1 MDFFL
6 FCLSTN
12 SDIGIYFVIKIDDIQ
27 SFKIIRYMCSVRVS
41 TEDQSRFGFS
51 LDEQEESLKRLCEW
65 KGYKIYKVY
74 REEGVSAKSMNRPK
88 FQEMIQ
94 DMKDGKINKILV
106 YKLDRL
112 TRSIQD
118 LETICKLLEEYKCDL
133 ESECEEINTST
144 PTGVFFMRM
153 TTILAQLEI
162 ERTSERTKFGLMGA
176 AKKGHFSGKAP
187 IGYRKI
193 NKELVID
200 EVESEVVKDIFKSY
214 LSGLS
219 VCTITKRLNEK
230 NALNHNWRTTTID
243 RMLSNYIYA
252 GNYQHRKRIQNE
264 ETILLE
270 DVCPAIIDKHDF
282 ELVQKQKEKNL
293 KNYTRKHTYVYMQ
306 KIVCSKCNKIMGGS
320 STTSKNKPTQIYYK
334 CNCCNTRIN
343 EKKIEQPLML
353 FLNDMLDYYLL
364 IDNNYKS
371 FFNEDLTIEI
381 KRYEKILKDLNTK
394 LQRIKNAYLNSNIE
408 QDDFIEE
415 EKSIKMQ
422 IEETKIKLN
431 SLNNADENLN
441 HKEDLKLYNNLFQLE
456 KMKYKSYYVRKNGL
470 WNKLTKEQKAELITK
485 YIDSIEIEKMKD
497 EIIIKKININKKEI
511 QNIGY
516 MFRNDCFDMAVNIN
530 ERDVILSNEKT
541 KEDITRYIES
551 LSKFYKIAPITIEK
565 DKLDIDSLSNNS
577 LLQIIPNKKE
587 NKFEKDR
594 YTLLQISA

>member
-1 MDFFL
+1 MNGEKKNFVV
-6 FCLSTN
+6 
-12 SDIGIYFVIKIDDIQ
+12 GIYP
-27 SFKIIRYMCSVRVS
+27 RVS
-41 TEDQSRFGFS
+41 TEDLSRFGFS

-214 LSGLS
+214 LSGQS

-230 NALNHNWRTTTID
+230 NALNRNWRTTTID

-270 DVCPAIIDKHDF
+270 DVCPVIIDKHDF

-431 SLNNADENLN
+431 NLNNADENLN
-441 HKEDLKLYNNLFQLE
+441 HKDDLKLYNNLFQLE

-485 YIDSIEIEKMKD
+485 YIDSIEIEKKQD

-530 ERDVILSNEKT
+530 DRDVILSNEKT
-541 KEDITRYIES
+541 KEDITKYIES

-565 DKLDIDSLSNNS
+565 EKLDIDSLSNNS

>member
-1 MDFFL
+1 MNGEKKNFVV
-6 FCLSTN
+6 
-12 SDIGIYFVIKIDDIQ
+12 GIYP
-27 SFKIIRYMCSVRVS
+27 RVS

-214 LSGLS
+214 LSGQS

-230 NALNHNWRTTTID
+230 NALNRNWRTTTID

-353 FLNDMLDYYLL
+353 FLNDMLDYYLI

-381 KRYEKILKDLNTK
+381 KRYEKILKDLNMK

-408 QDDFIEE
+408 QDDFIDE

-431 SLNNADENLN
+431 NLNNTDENLN
-441 HKEDLKLYNNLFQLE
+441 HKDDLRLYNNLFQLE

-485 YIDSIEIEKMKD
+485 YIDSIEIEKKKD

-511 QNIGY
+511 KNIGY

-530 ERDVILSNEKT
+530 DRDVILSNERT
-541 KEDITRYIES
+541 KKDIANYVDS
-551 LSKFYKIAPITIEK
+551 LSKFYKIASITIEK
-565 DKLDIDSLSNNS
+565 DKLDIASLSNNS

-594 YTLLQISA
+594 YTLLQINA

>member
-1 MDFFL
+1 MNGEKKNFVV
-6 FCLSTN
+6 
-12 SDIGIYFVIKIDDIQ
+12 GIYP
-27 SFKIIRYMCSVRVS
+27 RMS

-51 LDEQEESLKRLCEW
+51 LDEQEESLKRLCEY

-219 VCTITKRLNEK
+219 VCTITKQLNEK
-230 NALNHNWRTTTID
+230 NALNRNWRTTTID

-293 KNYTRKHTYVYMQ
+293 KNYTRKYTYVYMQ

-320 STTSKNKPTQIYYK
+320 STTSKNKPTQIYYR

-394 LQRIKNAYLNSNIE
+394 LQRIKNAYLNSDIE
-408 QDDFIEE
+408 QDDFIDE
-415 EKSIKMQ
+415 EKSIKLQ

-431 SLNNADENLN
+431 NLNNADENLN
-441 HKEDLKLYNNLFQLE
+441 HKDDLKLYNNLFQLG

-470 WNKLTKEQKAELITK
+470 WNKLTKEQKSELIIK
-485 YIDSIEIEKMKD
+485 YIDSIEIEKKKD

-516 MFRNDCFDMAVNIN
+516 MFRNDCFDMAVSIN
-530 ERDVILSNEKT
+530 DRDVILSNERT
-541 KEDITRYIES
+541 KKDITKYIES
-551 LSKFYKIAPITIEK
+551 LSKFYKIAPSTIEK
-565 DKLDIDSLSNNS
+565 EKLDIGSLSNNS

-587 NKFEKDR
+587 NKFEKDK
-594 YTLLQISA
+594 YTLLQIGI

>member
-1 MDFFL
+1 MNGEKKNFVV
-6 FCLSTN
+6 
-12 SDIGIYFVIKIDDIQ
+12 GIYP
-27 SFKIIRYMCSVRVS
+27 RVS

-51 LDEQEESLKRLCEW
+51 LDEQVESLKRLCEW

-187 IGYRKI
+187 IGYKKI

-219 VCTITKRLNEK
+219 VCTITKQLNEK
-230 NALNHNWRTTTID
+230 NALNRNWRTTTID

-408 QDDFIEE
+408 QDDFIDE

-422 IEETKIKLN
+422 IEETKSKLN
-431 SLNNADENLN
+431 NLNNADENLN
-441 HKEDLKLYNNLFQLE
+441 HKEDLRLYNNLFQLE

-485 YIDSIEIEKMKD
+485 YIDSIEIEKRKD
-497 EIIIKKININKKEI
+497 EIIINKININKKEI

-530 ERDVILSNEKT
+530 DRDVILSNERT
-541 KEDITRYIES
+541 KEDITKYIES

-565 DKLDIDSLSNNS
+565 DKLDVDNLSNNP

>member
-1 MDFFL
+1 MNGEKKNFVV
-6 FCLSTN
+6 
-12 SDIGIYFVIKIDDIQ
+12 GIYP
-27 SFKIIRYMCSVRVS
+27 RVS
-41 TEDQSRFGFS
+41 TEDQSRLGFS

-214 LSGLS
+214 LSGQS

-230 NALNHNWRTTTID
+230 NALNRNWRTTTID

-270 DVCPAIIDKHDF
+270 DVCPVIIDKHDF

-431 SLNNADENLN
+431 NLNNADENLN
-441 HKEDLKLYNNLFQLE
+441 HKDDLKLYNNLFQLE

-485 YIDSIEIEKMKD
+485 YIDSIEIEKKQD

-530 ERDVILSNEKT
+530 DRDVILSNEKT
-541 KEDITRYIES
+541 KEDITKYIES

-565 DKLDIDSLSNNS
+565 EKLDIDSLSNNS

>member
-1 MDFFL
+1 MNGEKKNFVV
-6 FCLSTN
+6 
-12 SDIGIYFVIKIDDIQ
+12 GIYP
-27 SFKIIRYMCSVRVS
+27 RVS

-214 LSGLS
+214 LSGQS

-230 NALNHNWRTTTID
+230 NVLNRNWRTTTID

-320 STTSKNKPTQIYYK
+320 STTSRNKPTQIYYK

-343 EKKIEQPLML
+343 KKKIEQPLML

-408 QDDFIEE
+408 QDDFIDE

-431 SLNNADENLN
+431 NLNNADENLN
-441 HKEDLKLYNNLFQLE
+441 HKDDLRLYNNLFQLE

-485 YIDSIEIEKMKD
+485 YIDSIEIEKKKD

-530 ERDVILSNEKT
+530 DRDVILSNEKT
-541 KEDITRYIES
+541 KEDITKYIES
-551 LSKFYKIAPITIEK
+551 LSKFYKIAPITIET

-594 YTLLQISA
+594 YTLLQIGI

>member
-1 MDFFL
+1 MNGEKKNFVV
-6 FCLSTN
+6 
-12 SDIGIYFVIKIDDIQ
+12 GIYP
-27 SFKIIRYMCSVRVS
+27 RVS

-219 VCTITKRLNEK
+219 VCTITKQLNEK
-230 NALNHNWRTTTID
+230 NVLNRNWRTTTID

-306 KIVCSKCNKIMGGS
+306 KIICSKCNKIMGGS

-408 QDDFIEE
+408 QDDFTDE

-431 SLNNADENLN
+431 NLNNADENLN
-441 HKEDLKLYNNLFQLE
+441 HRDDLKLYNNLFQLE

-485 YIDSIEIEKMKD
+485 YIDSIEIEKKNE

-516 MFRNDCFDMAVNIN
+516 MFRNDCFDMAININ
-530 ERDVILSNEKT
+530 DRDIILSSEKT
-541 KEDITRYIES
+541 KDDIDKYIES

-565 DKLDIDSLSNNS
+565 DKLDINNLSNSS
-577 LLQIIPNKKE
+577 LFQIIPNKKE
-587 NKFEKDR
+587 NKFEKDK

>member
-1 MDFFL
+1 MNGEKKNFVV
-6 FCLSTN
+6 
-12 SDIGIYFVIKIDDIQ
+12 GIYP
-27 SFKIIRYMCSVRVS
+27 RVS

-65 KGYKIYKVY
+65 KGYMIYKIY

-193 NKELVID
+193 NKKLVID

-219 VCTITKRLNEK
+219 VCTITKRLTEK
-230 NALNHNWRTTTID
+230 NALNRNWRTTTID

-408 QDDFIEE
+408 QDDFIDE

-431 SLNNADENLN
+431 NLNNADENLN
-441 HKEDLKLYNNLFQLE
+441 HKDDLRFYNNLFQLE
-456 KMKYKSYYVRKNGL
+456 KMKYKSYYVRKNRL

-485 YIDSIEIEKMKD
+485 YIDSIEIEKKKD

-511 QNIGY
+511 KNIGY

-530 ERDVILSNEKT
+530 DRDVILSNERT
-541 KEDITRYIES
+541 KKDIANYVDS
-551 LSKFYKIAPITIEK
+551 LSKFYKIASITIEK
-565 DKLDIDSLSNNS
+565 DKLDIASLSNNS

-594 YTLLQISA
+594 YTLLQINA

>member
-1 MDFFL
+1 MNGEKKNFVV
-6 FCLSTN
+6 
-12 SDIGIYFVIKIDDIQ
+12 GIYP
-27 SFKIIRYMCSVRVS
+27 RVS

-74 REEGVSAKSMNRPK
+74 REEGVSAKSMNRSK
-88 FQEMIQ
+88 FKEMIQ

-187 IGYRKI
+187 IGYCKI

-214 LSGLS
+214 LNGLS
-219 VCTITKRLNEK
+219 VCTITKQLNEK
-230 NALNHNWRTTTID
+230 NVLNRNWRTTTID

-282 ELVQKQKEKNL
+282 ELVEKQKEKNL

-306 KIVCSKCNKIMGGS
+306 KIVCSKCHKIMGGS

-371 FFNEDLTIEI
+371 FFNEDLTLEI
-381 KRYEKILKDLNTK
+381 KRYEKILKELNTK
-394 LQRIKNAYLNSNIE
+394 LKRIKNAYLNSNIE
-408 QDDFIEE
+408 QDDFIDE

-422 IEETKIKLN
+422 IEETK
-431 SLNNADENLN
+431 DNLI
-441 HKEDLKLYNNLFQLE
+441 YN
-456 KMKYKSYYVRKNGL
+456 YG
-470 WNKLTKEQKAELITK
+470 
-485 YIDSIEIEKMKD
+485 
-497 EIIIKKININKKEI
+497 IIKCKLKEFNDIDKKDIIRYRKMNYGYEILIKNKKELEKKYPNVI
-511 QNIGY
+511 MDNIK
-516 MFRNDCFDMAVNIN
+516 I
-530 ERDVILSNEKT
+530 
-541 KEDITRYIES
+541 EDIMLMYV
-551 LSKFYKIAPITIEK
+551 KGCV
-565 DKLDIDSLSNNS
+565 
-577 LLQIIPNKKE
+577 
-587 NKFEKDR
+587 
-594 YTLLQISA
+594 

>member
-1 MDFFL
+1 MNGEKKNFVV
-6 FCLSTN
+6 
-12 SDIGIYFVIKIDDIQ
+12 GIYP
-27 SFKIIRYMCSVRVS
+27 RVS

-193 NKELVID
+193 NKELVIN

-219 VCTITKRLNEK
+219 VCTITKQLNEK
-230 NALNHNWRTTTID
+230 NSLNRNWKTTTID
-243 RMLSNYIYA
+243 RMLSNYTYA

-293 KNYTRKHTYVYMQ
+293 KNYTRKRTYVYMQ
-306 KIVCSKCNKIMGGS
+306 KIVCSRCNKIMGGS

-408 QDDFIEE
+408 QDDFIDE

-422 IEETKIKLN
+422 IEETKIKLYN
-431 SLNNADENLN
+431 LNNADENLN
-441 HKEDLKLYNNLFQLE
+441 HKDDLSLYNNLFQLE

-485 YIDSIEIEKMKD
+485 YINSIEIEKNKE

-530 ERDVILSNEKT
+530 ERDIILSNERT

-551 LSKFYKIAPITIEK
+551 LSKYYKIASITIEK
-565 DKLDIDSLSNNS
+565 DKLDINNLSNNS

-587 NKFEKDR
+587 NKFEKDK

>member
-1 MDFFL
+1 MNGEKKNFVV
-6 FCLSTN
+6 
-12 SDIGIYFVIKIDDIQ
+12 GIYP
-27 SFKIIRYMCSVRVS
+27 RVS

-51 LDEQEESLKRLCEW
+51 LDEQEESLKRLCGY

-74 REEGVSAKSMNRPK
+74 REEGASAKSMNRPK

-106 YKLDRL
+106 YKLYRL

-118 LETICKLLEEYKCDL
+118 LETICKLFEEYKCDL

-193 NKELVID
+193 NKKLVID

-230 NALNHNWRTTTID
+230 NALNRNWRTTTID

-381 KRYEKILKDLNTK
+381 KRYEKVLKELNTK

-408 QDDFIEE
+408 QDDFINE

-431 SLNNADENLN
+431 NLNNADENLN
-441 HKEDLKLYNNLFQLE
+441 HKEDLRLYNNLFQLE
-456 KMKYKSYYVRKNGL
+456 KMKYKSYYVRKKGL

-485 YIDSIEIEKMKD
+485 YIDSIEIEKKKD

-511 QNIGY
+511 KNIGY

-530 ERDVILSNEKT
+530 DRDVILSNERT
-541 KEDITRYIES
+541 KKDIANYVDS
-551 LSKFYKIAPITIEK
+551 LSKFYKIASITIEK
-565 DKLDIDSLSNNS
+565 DKLDIASLSNNS

-594 YTLLQISA
+594 YTLLQINA

>member
-1 MDFFL
+1 MNGEKKNFVV
-6 FCLSTN
+6 
-12 SDIGIYFVIKIDDIQ
+12 GIYP
-27 SFKIIRYMCSVRVS
+27 RVS

-65 KGYKIYKVY
+65 KGYKIYKIY

-214 LSGLS
+214 LNGLS
-219 VCTITKRLNEK
+219 VCTITKQLNEK
-230 NALNHNWRTTTID
+230 NVLNRNWRTTTID
-243 RMLSNYIYA
+243 RMLCNYIYA

-381 KRYEKILKDLNTK
+381 KRYEKILKDLNMK

-408 QDDFIEE
+408 QDDFIDE

-431 SLNNADENLN
+431 NLNNADENLN
-441 HKEDLKLYNNLFQLE
+441 HKDDLRFYNSLFQLE

-485 YIDSIEIEKMKD
+485 YIDSIEIEKNKE

-516 MFRNDCFDMAVNIN
+516 MFRNDCFDMAVNISN
-530 ERDVILSNEKT
+530 RDVILSNERT
-541 KEDITRYIES
+541 KEDITKYIES

-565 DKLDIDSLSNNS
+565 NKLDIDSLSNNS

-587 NKFEKDR
+587 SKFEKDK
-594 YTLLQISA
+594 YTLLQIGI

>member
-1 MDFFL
+1 MNGEKKNFVV
-6 FCLSTN
+6 
-12 SDIGIYFVIKIDDIQ
+12 GIYP
-27 SFKIIRYMCSVRVS
+27 RVS

-214 LSGLS
+214 LNGLS
-219 VCTITKRLNEK
+219 VCTITKQLNEK
-230 NALNHNWRTTTID
+230 NVLNRNWRTTTID

-306 KIVCSKCNKIMGGS
+306 KIVCSKCHKIMGGS

-371 FFNEDLTIEI
+371 FFNEDLTLEI
-381 KRYEKILKDLNTK
+381 KRYEKILKELNTK
-394 LQRIKNAYLNSNIE
+394 LKRIKNAYLNSNIE
-408 QDDFIEE
+408 QDDFIDE

-422 IEETKIKLN
+422 IEETK
-431 SLNNADENLN
+431 DNLI
-441 HKEDLKLYNNLFQLE
+441 YN
-456 KMKYKSYYVRKNGL
+456 YG
-470 WNKLTKEQKAELITK
+470 
-485 YIDSIEIEKMKD
+485 
-497 EIIIKKININKKEI
+497 IIKCKLKEFNDIDKKDIIRYRKMNYGYEILIKNKKELEKKYPNVI
-511 QNIGY
+511 MDNIK
-516 MFRNDCFDMAVNIN
+516 I
-530 ERDVILSNEKT
+530 
-541 KEDITRYIES
+541 EDIMLMYV
-551 LSKFYKIAPITIEK
+551 KGCV
-565 DKLDIDSLSNNS
+565 
-577 LLQIIPNKKE
+577 
-587 NKFEKDR
+587 
-594 YTLLQISA
+594 

>member
-1 MDFFL
+1 MNGEKKNFVV
-6 FCLSTN
+6 
-12 SDIGIYFVIKIDDIQ
+12 GIYP
-27 SFKIIRYMCSVRVS
+27 RVS

-51 LDEQEESLKRLCEW
+51 LDEQEESLRRLCEY

-88 FQEMIQ
+88 FKEMIQ

-118 LETICKLLEEYKCDL
+118 LETICKMLEEYKCDL
-133 ESECEEINTST
+133 ESDCEEINTST

-200 EVESEVVKDIFKSY
+200 DVESEVVKDIFKSY
-214 LSGLS
+214 LNGLS
-219 VCTITKRLNEK
+219 VCTISKQLNEK
-230 NALNHNWRTTTID
+230 NVLNRNWRTTTID

-306 KIVCSKCNKIMGGS
+306 KIVCSKCHKIMGGS

-343 EKKIEQPLML
+343 EKKIEEPLML

-371 FFNEDLTIEI
+371 FFNEDLTLEI
-381 KRYEKILKDLNTK
+381 KRYEKILKELNTK
-394 LQRIKNAYLNSNIE
+394 LKRIKNAYLNSNIE
-408 QDDFIEE
+408 QDEFIDE

-431 SLNNADENLN
+431 NLNTADENLN
-441 HKEDLKLYNNLFQLE
+441 HKDDLRLYNNLFQLE

-470 WNKLTKEQKAELITK
+470 WNKLTKEQKAELIIK
-485 YIDSIEIEKMKD
+485 YIDSIEIEKEKD

-530 ERDVILSNEKT
+530 ERDVILSNERT
-541 KEDITRYIES
+541 KEDITKYIES

-565 DKLDIDSLSNNS
+565 EKLDIDNLSNNS

-587 NKFEKDR
+587 NKFEKDK
-594 YTLLQISA
+594 YTLLQIST

>member
-1 MDFFL
+1 MNGEKKNFVV
-6 FCLSTN
+6 
-12 SDIGIYFVIKIDDIQ
+12 GIYP
-27 SFKIIRYMCSVRVS
+27 RVS

-162 ERTSERTKFGLMGA
+162 ERTSERTKFGLIGA

-230 NALNHNWRTTTID
+230 NALNRNWRTTTID

-334 CNCCNTRIN
+334 CNCCSTRIN

-364 IDNNYKS
+364 IDDNYKS

-381 KRYEKILKDLNTK
+381 KRYEKILKGLNTK

-408 QDDFIEE
+408 QDDFIDE

-431 SLNNADENLN
+431 NLNNADESLN
-441 HKEDLKLYNNLFQLE
+441 HKDDLRLYNNLFQLE

-485 YIDSIEIEKMKD
+485 YIDSIEIEKNKE

-530 ERDVILSNEKT
+530 DRDVILSNEKT
-541 KEDITRYIES
+541 KDDITKYIES
-551 LSKFYKIAPITIEK
+551 LSKFYKIASITIEK

-577 LLQIIPNKKE
+577 LAQIIPNKKE

>member
-1 MDFFL
+1 MNGEKKNFVV
-6 FCLSTN
+6 
-12 SDIGIYFVIKIDDIQ
+12 GIYP
-27 SFKIIRYMCSVRVS
+27 RVS

-214 LSGLS
+214 LSGQS

-230 NALNHNWRTTTID
+230 NALNRNWRTTTID

-270 DVCPAIIDKHDF
+270 DVCPVIIDKHDF

-431 SLNNADENLN
+431 NLNNADENLN
-441 HKEDLKLYNNLFQLE
+441 HKDDLKLYNNLFQLE

-485 YIDSIEIEKMKD
+485 YIDSIEIEKKQD

-530 ERDVILSNEKT
+530 DRDVILSNEKT
-541 KEDITRYIES
+541 KEDITKYIES

-565 DKLDIDSLSNNS
+565 EKLDIDSLSNNS

>member
-1 MDFFL
+1 MNGEKKNFVV
-6 FCLSTN
+6 
-12 SDIGIYFVIKIDDIQ
+12 GIYP
-27 SFKIIRYMCSVRVS
+27 RVS

-88 FQEMIQ
+88 FKEMIQ

-230 NALNHNWRTTTID
+230 NVLNRNWRTTTID

-270 DVCPAIIDKHDF
+270 DVCHAIIDKHDF

-394 LQRIKNAYLNSNIE
+394 LQRIKNAYLNSDIE

-422 IEETKIKLN
+422 IEETKIKIN
-431 SLNNADENLN
+431 NLNNADENLN
-441 HKEDLKLYNNLFQLE
+441 HKDDLRLYNNLFQLE

-485 YIDSIEIEKMKD
+485 YIDSIEIEKKKD

-516 MFRNDCFDMAVNIN
+516 MFRNDCFDMVVNIN
-530 ERDVILSNEKT
+530 DKDVILSNEKT
-541 KEDITRYIES
+541 KEDITKYIES

-565 DKLDIDSLSNNS
+565 DKLDIASLSNS
-577 LLQIIPNKKE
+577 SFLQIIPNKKE

-594 YTLLQISA
+594 YTLLQISS

>member
-1 MDFFL
+1 MFFCRSKKGEEKNMNGEKKN
-6 FCLSTN
+6 FVV
-12 SDIGIYFVIKIDDIQ
+12 GIYP
-27 SFKIIRYMCSVRVS
+27 RVS

-65 KGYKIYKVY
+65 KGYKIYKIY

-94 DMKDGKINKILV
+94 DMKDRKINKILV

-200 EVESEVVKDIFKSY
+200 EVESEIVKDIFKSY

-219 VCTITKRLNEK
+219 VCTITKQLNEK
-230 NALNHNWRTTTID
+230 NALNRNWRTTTID

-394 LQRIKNAYLNSNIE
+394 LKRIKNAYLNSNIE
-408 QDDFIEE
+408 QDDFIDE

-431 SLNNADENLN
+431 NLNNAEENLN
-441 HKEDLKLYNNLFQLE
+441 HKDDLRLYNNLYQLE

-470 WNKLTKEQKAELITK
+470 WNKLTKEQKSELITK
-485 YIDSIEIEKMKD
+485 YIDSIEIEKNKE

-530 ERDVILSNEKT
+530 DRDVILSSERT
-541 KEDITRYIES
+541 KEDITKYIEL

-565 DKLDIDSLSNNS
+565 DKLDINNLSKSS

>member
-1 MDFFL
+1 MNGEKKNFVV
-6 FCLSTN
+6 
-12 SDIGIYFVIKIDDIQ
+12 GIYP
-27 SFKIIRYMCSVRVS
+27 RVS

-214 LSGLS
+214 LNVLS
-219 VCTITKRLNEK
+219 VCTITKQLNEK
-230 NALNHNWRTTTID
+230 NALNRNWRTTTID

-408 QDDFIEE
+408 QDDFIDE

-431 SLNNADENLN
+431 NLNNADENLN
-441 HKEDLKLYNNLFQLE
+441 HKEDLRLYNNLFQLE

-485 YIDSIEIEKMKD
+485 YIDSIEIEKKKD

-511 QNIGY
+511 QNIGC

-530 ERDVILSNEKT
+530 DRDVILSNEKT
-541 KEDITRYIES
+541 KDDITKYIES

-565 DKLDIDSLSNNS
+565 DKLDIDKLSNNS
-577 LLQIIPNKKE
+577 LLQIIPNKKKS
-587 NKFEKDR
+587 KFEKDK

>member
-1 MDFFL
+1 MFFCRSRKGEEKNMNGEKKN
-6 FCLSTN
+6 FVV
-12 SDIGIYFVIKIDDIQ
+12 GIYP
-27 SFKIIRYMCSVRVS
+27 RVS

-219 VCTITKRLNEK
+219 VCTITKQLNEK
-230 NALNHNWRTTTID
+230 NALNRNWRTTTID

-408 QDDFIEE
+408 QDDFIDE

-431 SLNNADENLN
+431 NLNNADENLN
-441 HKEDLKLYNNLFQLE
+441 HKDDLRLYNNLFQLE
-456 KMKYKSYYVRKNGL
+456 KMKYKSYYARKNGL
-470 WNKLTKEQKAELITK
+470 WNKLSKEQKAELITK
-485 YIDSIEIEKMKD
+485 YIDSIEIEKKKD

-516 MFRNDCFDMAVNIN
+516 MFRNDCFDMAVSIN
-530 ERDVILSNEKT
+530 DRDVILSNEKT
-541 KEDITRYIES
+541 KEDITRYIET
-551 LSKFYKIAPITIEK
+551 LSKFYKIAPITTEK
-565 DKLDIDSLSNNS
+565 DKLDIDCLSNNS

-587 NKFEKDR
+587 NKFEKNR
-594 YTLLQISA
+594 YILLQISA

>member
-1 MDFFL
+1 M
-6 FCLSTN
+6 T
-12 SDIGIYFVIKIDDIQ
+12 GIRFP
-27 SFKIIRYMCSVRVS
+27 SSAPLRELLTPRVS

-51 LDEQEESLKRLCEW
+51 LDEQEESLKRLCEY

-88 FQEMIQ
+88 FKEMIQ

-219 VCTITKRLNEK
+219 VCNITKRLNEK
-230 NALNHNWRTTTID
+230 NALNRNWRTTTID
-243 RMLSNYIYA
+243 RMLSNYIYT

-282 ELVQKQKEKNL
+282 ALVQKQKEKNL

-343 EKKIEQPLML
+343 EKKVEQPLML

-371 FFNEDLTIEI
+371 FYNEDLTIEI
-381 KRYEKILKDLNTK
+381 KRYEKILKGLNTK
-394 LQRIKNAYLNSNIE
+394 LQRIKNAYLNSDIE
-408 QDDFIEE
+408 QDDFIDE

-431 SLNNADENLN
+431 NLNNADENLN
-441 HKEDLKLYNNLFQLE
+441 HKDDLKLYNNLFQLE

-485 YIDSIEIEKMKD
+485 YIDSIEIEKKKD

-530 ERDVILSNEKT
+530 NRDVILSNERT
-541 KEDITRYIES
+541 KEDIIKYIES

-565 DKLDIDSLSNNS
+565 DKLDIGGLSTNS

-587 NKFEKDR
+587 NKFEKDK
-594 YTLLQISA
+594 YTLLQIGA

>member
-1 MDFFL
+1 M
-6 FCLSTN
+6 N
-12 SDIGIYFVIKIDDIQ
+12 GEKKNFVVGL
-27 SFKIIRYMCSVRVS
+27 YPRVS

-51 LDEQEESLKRLCEW
+51 LDEQEESLKKLCEL
-65 KGYKIYKVY
+65 KKYTIYKVY
-74 REEGVSAKSMNRPK
+74 REEGVSAKNTNRPK

-94 DMKDGKINKILV
+94 DMKDGKINKIIV

-112 TRSIQD
+112 TRSIRD
-118 LETICKLLEEYKCDL
+118 LETICKLLEEYHCDL
-133 ESECEEINTST
+133 ESQCEEINTST
-144 PTGVFFMRM
+144 PNGMFFMRM
-153 TTILAQLEI
+153 ITILAQLEI

-176 AKKGHFSGKAP
+176 AKKGHFSGQAP
-187 IGYRKI
+187 IGYKKI

-200 EVESEVVKDIFKSY
+200 EIESEVVKDIFKSY

-219 VCTITKRLNEK
+219 VCTITKQLNEK
-230 NALNHNWRTTTID
+230 NALNRNWRTTTID

-270 DVCPAIIDKHDF
+270 DVCLAIIDKHDF

-293 KNYTRKHTYVYMQ
+293 RNYTRKHTYVYMQ

-334 CNCCNTRIN
+334 CNCCGTRIN

-394 LQRIKNAYLNSNIE
+394 LQRIKNAYIDSIIE
-408 QDDFIEE
+408 QDDFIEQ
-415 EKSIKMQ
+415 EKSIKLQ

-431 SLNNADENLN
+431 NLNHANENLN
-441 HKEDLKLYNNLFQLE
+441 HKDDLKLYNNLFQLE

-470 WNKLTKEQKAELITK
+470 WNKLSKEQKAELITK
-485 YIDSIEIEKMKD
+485 YIDSIEIEKQKE

-516 MFRNDCFDMAVNIN
+516 MFRNDCFDMVVNIN
-530 ERDVILSNEKT
+530 DRDVILSNEKT
-541 KEDITRYIES
+541 KEDITKYIET

-565 DKLDIDSLSNNS
+565 NKLDIDNLSNNS

-587 NKFEKDR
+587 NKFDKDK
-594 YTLLQISA
+594 YTLLQIGA